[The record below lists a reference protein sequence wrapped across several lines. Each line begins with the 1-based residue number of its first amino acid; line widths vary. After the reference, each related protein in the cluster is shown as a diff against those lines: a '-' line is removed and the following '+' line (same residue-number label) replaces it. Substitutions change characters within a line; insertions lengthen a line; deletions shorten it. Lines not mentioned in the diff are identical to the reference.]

1 MGRRDGTEKEREV
14 KNRGDEMKDEESIC
28 VCERERGKGRET
40 ESKRGREMER
50 DKVARVEGMMG
61 RGRIDGGDEI

>member
-28 VCERERGKGRET
+28 VCVRERGKGRET
-40 ESKRGREMER
+40 ESKRGREME
-50 DKVARVEGMMG
+50 
-61 RGRIDGGDEI
+61 